1 MHKIN
6 LTFEWKTCSAD
17 PNQYSQQMQLLEP
30 LSIHIIVKL
39 DADPKYFENKEVSD
53 YHEARLL
60 HEIGTGKA
68 PVLSEFAPILLTPE
82 GAAKARDLL
91 QEAFFDKHP
100 YAENNSDDWDEDE
113 VIKE

>member
-6 LTFEWKTCSAD
+6 LTFEWKSCSAD

-30 LSIHIIVKL
+30 ISIHIVVKL